1 MANQIL
7 IKNTLV
13 EMRSLSSDE
22 IAGLQGTTPIYSGVK
37 LLGYYKKGDIPAPIL
52 YYYAASEPGGDDGG
66 SVIAVGGIKLVHHF
80 TDGVDV
86 LYFGAYCDGLTND
99 LDAFYFSS
107 VYAGKYKKEVILSRD
122 TLIQATGPRA
132 TMGGSSLRAI
142 NGAKLIVD
150 GDIQINTTNVK
161 RLHVTDL
168 EIELRNNFGS
178 NTTAHN
184 CRTLFYSSG
193 TKTDRYIYYRNIICR
208 AIVPEENGKYRA
220 KGLLE
225 ESGIM
230 GGEISNIITYN
241 VHASITTDRNVGG
254 NLSLSKGLL
263 IADCKFYNAASGVV
277 NNTWNS
283 YIQNIELINT
293 QEQSANFVQKE
304 IPDIPEPYGMDC
316 VLSSGSYTTYNNIRA
331 INPIERCI
339 YVQASH
345 IYAENLYSVNG
356 DGFKFVGYDKDK
368 LVENIRVKN
377 TTWVITDE
385 YADLRKFMSHTQL
398 YYVKNI
404 WIEDIKIINQSSA
417 SKALLKEFGSIRGY
431 AENVYIKNVQ
441 HVGTPMAVGFMRMA
455 LPCEPVA
462 GSWEVYKNINIENCS
477 FSIYRNKV
485 NGTILRTGSET
496 GEVKNSWTGYTKAD
510 YIANGVN
517 IINCSVDNSQRKD
530 KSPYYYRG
538 IKNFHATGNT
548 ATSVLEH
555 ASGFIDPALAAELN
569 KQSQS
574 VSIQDTFR
582 TDDIGLALNA
592 VDGFR
597 FKDLS
602 TITFNENKTNAQLVI
617 SNHKDGL
624 VSLCSLKSW
633 SPGKTVN
640 SVLNIGTH
648 NAVLT
653 SKSAYGQYIGEI
665 KSGVLANRLGDITP
679 AGFITFDPQS
689 KELSIN
695 SFDADRIM
703 DVEVLLTA
711 DQSPSKVIPSLTMSA
726 IINASGTTSAAAALW
741 GVSSYVDL
749 MGAKKILYN
758 GRFGNQG
765 SRIAFYSN
773 NGAAAFLSA
782 YPQTDMVISNQEIT
796 VPEGALYARFSCYDP
811 QSTNFYLILKDENGG
826 IIR

>member
-7 IKNTLV
+7 IKNTMQ
-13 EMRSLSSDE
+13 EMRNLSAEE
-22 IAGLQGTTPIYSGVK
+22 IAGLQGTTTIYSGVK
-37 LLGYYKKGDIPAPIL
+37 LLGYYKKGDTPRPII
-52 YYYAASEPGGDDGG
+52 YYLSTTEQGGEDGG
-66 SVIAVGGIKLVHHF
+66 SVIVVSGNKLVHHF
-80 TDGVDV
+80 TEGVDI

-99 LDAFYFSS
+99 LDAFYFAN
-107 VYAGKYKKEVILSRD
+107 VYGGKYQKEVILSRD
-122 TLIQATGPRA
+122 TLVQATGSRA

-150 GDIQINTTNVK
+150 GNVQINTTNVK
-161 RLHVTDL
+161 RLHMTDL
-168 EIELRNNFGS
+168 EIELRNNWGT

-184 CRTLFYSSG
+184 CRTLFYSTG
-193 TKTDRYIYYRNIICR
+193 AKADRYIYYRNIICR
-208 AIVPEENGKYRA
+208 AIVPEENGTYRA
-220 KGLLE
+220 MGLIE

-241 VHASITTDRNVGG
+241 IHSSITTDRNVGG

-263 IADCKFYNAASGVV
+263 ITDCKFYNAASGVV

-283 YIQNIELINT
+283 YLQNIELINT
-293 QEQSANFVQKE
+293 QEQSANFVQKD
-304 IPDIPEPYGMDC
+304 IPTIPEPYGMDC
-316 VLSSGSYTTYNNIRA
+316 VLSSGSFTTYTNIRA

-345 IYAENLYSVNG
+345 VYAENLYSVNG
-356 DGFKFVGYDKDK
+356 DGFKFVGYDNDK

-404 WIEDIKIINQSSA
+404 WIEDVKIINQSSA

-441 HVGTPMAVGFMRMA
+441 HIGTPMAVGFMRMA
-455 LPCEPVA
+455 LPEEPVA

-477 FSIYRNKV
+477 FSVYRNKV

-517 IINCSVDNSQRKD
+517 IINCSVDNSQRQD

-538 IKNFHATGNT
+538 IKNFHAAGNT

-574 VSIQDTFR
+574 VSIQDTFK
-582 TDDIGLALNA
+582 TNAIGLALVA

-597 FKDLS
+597 FKDQS
-602 TITFNENKTNAQLVI
+602 TVTFQENGTNAQFFVT
-617 SNHKDGL
+617 NQKDGL

-633 SPGKTVN
+633 RPSKTAN
-640 SVLNIGTH
+640 SVLNIGDH
-648 NAVLT
+648 NAIVT
-653 SKSAYGQYIGEI
+653 SKSANGQYIGEI
-665 KSGVLANRLGDITP
+665 KSGVLVNRLGDIAPVGSIAFNAQT
-679 AGFITFDPQS
+679 

-695 SFDADRIM
+695 SFDADRVI
-703 DVEVLLTA
+703 DIEVLLTA
-711 DQSPSKVIPSLTMSA
+711 DKSPSKVIPSLTMSA
-726 IINASGTTSAAAALW
+726 IINASGTTSAATALW

-782 YPQTDMVISNQEIT
+782 YPQTDMVISNQEIAI
-796 VPEGALYARFSCYDP
+796 PDGALYARFSCYDP
-811 QSTNFYLILKDENGG
+811 QSNNFYLILKDENGD